1 MIILVAFESGID
13 YALKM
18 LKYGINAVIKRP
30 FDVKELVGLIKS
42 LATSANLKKENKR
55 LVSEVF
61 NREKEVSRLYNI
73 VNEELKSAGDI
84 QRSLMPDKRIDFK
97 NYTNR

>member
-1 MIILVAFESGID
+1 MLIDSMIILVAFECGID

-61 NREKEVSRLYNI
+61 NRKEVSRLYNI
-73 VNEELKSAGDI
+73 VNEEIKISAGRYTKI
-84 QRSLMPDKRIDFK
+84 FNARIK
-97 NYTNR
+97 E